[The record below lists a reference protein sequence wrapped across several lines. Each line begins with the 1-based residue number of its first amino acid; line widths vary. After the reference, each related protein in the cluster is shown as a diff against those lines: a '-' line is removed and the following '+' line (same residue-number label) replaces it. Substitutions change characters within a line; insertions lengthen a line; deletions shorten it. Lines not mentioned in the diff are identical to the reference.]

1 MMFGTLR
8 ARLLLAVLLPVALV
22 ALALALLYWHSRSDD
37 ASLAHASN
45 ARLLL
50 RQVAM
55 ASEYGLFSGNLDGLQ
70 GVVNAVQSE
79 AGVSAAAVFDSNG
92 ALLVHAGVLPSLSF
106 KEIVHEDRVTQQRQQ
121 GVDLVYQAITPGQ
134 VELGDVY
141 EQGSVSHLAP
151 TPALGYAVVAM
162 SRQGFL
168 QRQRELIYFSLALG
182 LLALTLGGLLAL
194 RLSQG
199 LVRPMLRVADMIE
212 RVGRGELTARLEV
225 DPNDPL
231 RGVQRSLNSMAQ
243 SLGAGRDELEQRVQD
258 ATHELLLKKIE
269 AEAAT
274 LAKSRFLA
282 AASHDLRQPTHA
294 LGLFVERLGQL
305 PLDGQARHL
314 VQQLEA
320 VTHASQDLLDGLLDI
335 SMLDAGV
342 VPVHVGTFGLQQV
355 METVQSSLA
364 PLAAAKGLRLRVR
377 STPLWTRTDPAI
389 LRRMVM
395 NLVHNAV
402 RYTERGS
409 VLVACRSTDAGR
421 RVSIEVWDSGIGIA
435 PDQKSEI
442 FKEFYQIGNP
452 ARARER
458 GTGLGLNIV
467 QRNAQLLG
475 LGVSVQSEL
484 GRGSRFAIVVPSV
497 RAQEQ
502 APPGVADVPPVLDGG
517 GLHVMVIDDDD
528 LAREAIVMLLNMWG
542 YTVTAARSA
551 LHARELVQKGVRPA
565 LVLSDYR
572 LGESG
577 DGFQAIAGVRALLD
591 EDIPACLIS
600 GDTDATLVQ
609 QAQSRGLTLLL
620 KPVRPAKLRSLVRRM
635 AQSTTSANVVDVVSG
650 DALG

>member
-1 MMFGTLR
+1 MMLNNLR
-8 ARLLLAVLLPVALV
+8 ARMLIAVLLPVALV
-22 ALALALLYWHSRSDD
+22 VLVLVVLYWYSRSDEV
-37 ASLAHASN
+37 SQTHASN

-50 RQVAM
+50 RQVAV

-79 AGVSAAAVFDSNG
+79 ANVSAAAIYDAKG
-92 ALLVHAGVLPSLSF
+92 ALLVHAGPMVPLSYG
-106 KEIVHEDRVTQQRQQ
+106 ELANLEHVALQRQQ
-121 GVDLVYQAITPGQ
+121 GLDLLYQPITPGQ
-134 VELGDVY
+134 VDVADVY
-141 EQGSVSHLAP
+141 NQDANASMDAAP
-151 TPALGYAVVAM
+151 VLGYAVVAM

-168 QRQRELIYFSLALG
+168 LRQRELIYFSLALG

-212 RVGRGELTARLEV
+212 RIGRGELTVRLEV
-225 DPNDPL
+225 DESDPL

-305 PLDGQARHL
+305 PLDAQAHHL

-320 VTHASQDLLDGLLDI
+320 ATRASQDLLDGLLDI

-342 VPVHVGTFGLQQV
+342 VPVHETSFGLQQV
-355 METVQSSLA
+355 MDTVQSSLE
-364 PLAAAKGLRLRVR
+364 PLAATKGLRLRIRPTARWV
-377 STPLWTRTDPAI
+377 RTDPAI

-395 NLVHNAV
+395 NLAHNAL
-402 RYTERGS
+402 RYTNHGT
-409 VLVACRSTDAGR
+409 VLVACRSANGGKLVR
-421 RVSIEVWDSGIGIA
+421 IEVWDSGIGIA
-435 PDQKSEI
+435 HDQKSEI
-442 FKEFYQIGNP
+442 FKEFYQVGNS
-452 ARARER
+452 ARTREL
-458 GTGLGLNIV
+458 GMGLGLSIV

-475 LGVSVQSEL
+475 LGLSVLSEV
-484 GRGSRFAIVVPSV
+484 GCGSRFAIVVPSV
-497 RAQEQ
+497 RAWEQ

-620 KPVRPAKLRSLVRRM
+620 KPVRQAKLRSLVRRM